1 MLGFRFSNVRVLKA
15 VRVLKFISDVRDRV
29 ETRLDNLKAVRYHIE
44 SILLSLTENPSRF
57 GISVRSKTP

>member
-44 SILLSLTENPSRF
+44 SILLSFNRKPKQ
-57 GISVRSKTP
+57 VRYKRA